1 MRHTLL
7 AACAFMAMTG
17 VAMADDFPGPK
28 IQNTAPYNSSNVI
41 TLSQTSCPKLYT
53 SQKMATDHA
62 RIVTDVKG
70 CMSKYFG
77 IDADLGLD
85 FGSGNYAECVVPASY
100 IGGKGGQKISWPVC
114 CAVDSGDQKQ
124 FLCRLYIL
132 PG

>member
-1 MRHTLL
+1 LL
-7 AACAFMAMTG
+7 AACAFAAMTG
-17 VAMADDFPGPK
+17 TAMADDFPGPK
-28 IQNTAPYNSSNVI
+28 IQNTAPYNSTAVI

-62 RIVTDVKG
+62 RIVGDVKA

-77 IDADLGLD
+77 IETELD
-85 FGSGNYAECVVPASY
+85 FGSGAHAECVVPTTFL
-100 IGGKGGQKISWPVC
+100 GGKGGQKISWPVC
-114 CAVDSGDQKQ
+114 CAVDSGDKKQ